1 MPILFLVV
9 FLVMAGFAMLLPSI
23 MYVLENLGASQA
35 EATPILASYSL
46 SQFIIGPVWGRL
58 SDWFGRRPILII
70 TLLGASAC
78 YLFLATMADTPALV
92 LLGLTLVGIFSGNTS
107 VVMAAVSDLTSAENR
122 AKGMGLMGAGIG
134 LAFTLGPPLGGVVGG
149 SDAATATISVS
160 AAIAAG
166 LLLTGAL
173 VVAVLFRES
182 HAEHEEDRGQIS
194 RLEAFGRIRT
204 RPILMQI
211 CLMMLM
217 FTVPLSMMESV
228 LSYFM
233 ETRYAWGPPDMGKLF
248 LVIGLVLMVVQGG
261 LIGRLNNRFGE
272 ISLARAGVFFMGLG
286 LFLILIVPTAG
297 LVFIGIAAT
306 SVGTALFNT
315 SMSALASHRAKPTER
330 GAVMGVFQSMQSL
343 GRSTGP
349 LAAGLLNQ
357 ELNGLPLLAG
367 GLIMVLVLLWVVS
380 LHRQIDRVGIV
391 KT

>member
-9 FLVMAGFAMLLPSI
+9 FVVMAGFALLLPSI
-23 MYVLENLGASQA
+23 MFVLENLGASQA

-46 SQFIIGPVWGRL
+46 SQFVIGPVWGRL

-70 TLLGASAC
+70 TLLGASVC
-78 YLFLATMADTPALV
+78 YVFLATLADTPAMV

-107 VVMAAVSDLTSAENR
+107 VVMAAVSDLTTPENR

-134 LAFTLGPPLGGVVGG
+134 LAFTLGPAVGG
-149 SDAATATISVS
+149 IFGGGDAATATIVAPSV
-160 AAIAAG
+160 IAAG
-166 LLLTGAL
+166 LLLIGAL
-173 VVAVLFRES
+173 VVVVRFRES
-182 HAEHEEDRGQIS
+182 HDDKVDGEGRIS

-204 RPILMQI
+204 RPILLQI
-211 CLMMLM
+211 CLLMLM

-233 ETRYAWGPPDMGKLF
+233 ETRYSWGPPDMGKLF

-261 LIGRLNNRFGE
+261 LIGRLTQRFGE
-272 ISLARAGVFFMGLG
+272 ISLARAGVFFMGTG
-286 LFLILIVPTAG
+286 LFLVLLVPTAG
-297 LVFIGIAAT
+297 LVFPGIALT

-315 SMSALASHRAKPTER
+315 SMAALASHRAKPTER

-357 ELNGLPLLAG
+357 QLNGLPLLAG
-367 GLIMVLVLLWVVS
+367 GFIMIAVLVWVVS
-380 LHRQIDRVGIV
+380 LHRQIDRVGV
-391 KT
+391 VRA

>member
-70 TLLGASAC
+70 TLLGASGC

-107 VVMAAVSDLTSAENR
+107 VVMAAVSDLTTAENR
-122 AKGMGLMGAGIG
+122 AKGMGLMGAAIG

-173 VVAVLFRES
+173 VVAVRFRES
-182 HAEHEEDRGQIS
+182 HADHKEDRGQIS

-391 KT
+391 KA

>member
-9 FLVMAGFAMLLPSI
+9 FVVMAGFALLLPSI
-23 MYVLENLGASQA
+23 MFVLENLGASQA

-46 SQFIIGPVWGRL
+46 SQFVIGPVWGRL

-70 TLLGASAC
+70 TLLGASVC
-78 YLFLATMADTPALV
+78 YVFLATIADTPAMV

-107 VVMAAVSDLTSAENR
+107 VVMAAVSDLTTPENR

-134 LAFTLGPPLGGVVGG
+134 LAFTIGPAVGG
-149 SDAATATISVS
+149 YVGGGDAQTATILMPS
-160 AAIAAG
+160 AIAAG
-166 LLLTGAL
+166 LLLIGTL
-173 VVAVLFRES
+173 VVALRFGES
-182 HAEHEEDRGQIS
+182 HDDKSEGEGRIS

-204 RPILMQI
+204 RPILLQI
-211 CLMMLM
+211 CLLMLM

-233 ETRYAWGPPDMGKLF
+233 ETRYEWGPPDMGKLF
-248 LVIGLVLMVVQGG
+248 LVIGLVLMIVQGG
-261 LIGRLNNRFGE
+261 LIGRLTQRFGE
-272 ISLARAGVFFMGLG
+272 ISLARAGVFFMGTG
-286 LFLILIVPTAG
+286 LFLVLLVPTAS
-297 LVFIGIAAT
+297 LVFPGIALT

-357 ELNGLPLLAG
+357 QLNGLPLLAG
-367 GLIMVLVLLWVVS
+367 GLIMLLVLVWVVS
-380 LHRQIDRVGIV
+380 LHRQIDRVGVV
-391 KT
+391 KV